1 MLWSGP
7 VAQWVGAPML
17 DRDVFPS
24 ELMDRWADLA
34 DQAATQQVTIY
45 TSPIS

>member
-1 MLWSGP
+1 
-7 VAQWVGAPML
+7 ML